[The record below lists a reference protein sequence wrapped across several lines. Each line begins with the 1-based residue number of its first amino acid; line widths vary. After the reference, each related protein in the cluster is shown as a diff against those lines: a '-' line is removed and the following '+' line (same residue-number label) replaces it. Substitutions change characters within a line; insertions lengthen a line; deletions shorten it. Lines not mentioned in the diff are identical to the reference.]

1 MDLEIFNKNLVF
13 LGIVDNF
20 EVLNWH
26 RKYYTAGSFEL
37 TCPLTPDNLELLKKE
52 NVIYKSNCEA
62 GFIHYRNI
70 KLDREGKEVLYIK
83 GSFLTALIGR
93 RIIWGQLCF
102 NGKVED
108 LYRKI
113 INDNCI
119 NPSDIN
125 RKISLLKL
133 SEIKNYLD
141 DINYQN
147 SYGNVLNELESLAIS
162 TGIGYRVN
170 LNYETLQMEFEVYKG
185 LDRTDNQNVN
195 NKALFSRQ
203 YENILEQD
211 YTESIGDY
219 KNTCLIA
226 GAGDGANRRKAITG
240 VGSGLDRHEMYV
252 DARDIS
258 DKEIIKSPKTD
269 EVTGE
274 YIKDNE
280 GNIVYEEKEIQ
291 IPDNKYIPMLVQ
303 RGSEKLGEHKSIESF
318 DSVVN
323 MNQLNLVYKKDYDL
337 GDIVTIFDEKWNIT
351 LDSRITEIQEIYQN
365 GGMDVNAIFGDDV
378 PSIYNKLKRM

>member
-1 MDLEIFNKNLVF
+1 MDLEVYSRDLVF

-37 TCPLTPDNLELLKKE
+37 TCPLTPDNLELLKKD
-52 NVIYKSNCEA
+52 NVIYKSNGEA

-70 KLDREGKEVLYIK
+70 KLNREGKELLYIK
-83 GSFLTALIGR
+83 GSFITALIGR

-102 NGKVED
+102 SGKVEE

-113 INDNCI
+113 VNDNCI
-119 NPSDIN
+119 NPTNLN
-125 RKISLLKL
+125 RKINLLEL
-133 SEIKNYLD
+133 AESKNYLD
-141 DINYQN
+141 TIDYQN
-147 SYGNVLNELESLAIS
+147 SYGNVLEELESLATT

-185 LDRTDNQNVN
+185 LDRTDNQSINS
-195 NKALFSRQ
+195 KALFSRQ

-226 GAGDGANRRKAITG
+226 GAGEGKNRKKTSIETG
-240 VGSGLDRHEMYV
+240 IGLDRYEMYV
-252 DARDIS
+252 DARDLQ
-258 DKEIIKSPKTD
+258 DTKTVND
-269 EVTGE
+269 EEV
-274 YIKDNE
+274 I
-280 GNIVYEEKEIQ
+280 
-291 IPDNKYIPMLVQ
+291 IPDSEYIPMLVQ
-303 RGSEKLGEHKSIESF
+303 RANEKLGEHKSIESF

-337 GDIVTIFDEKWNIT
+337 GDVVTIFDEKWSIT
-351 LDSRITEIQEIYQN
+351 LNSRITEIQEIYQN

>member
-1 MDLEIFNKNLVF
+1 MDLEVYSRDLTF

-37 TCPLTPDNLELLKKE
+37 TCPLTPDNLELLIKE
-52 NVIYKSNCEA
+52 NVIYKSNGEA

-70 KLDREGKEVLYIK
+70 KLNREGKEVLYIK

-93 RIIWGQLCF
+93 RIIWNSIYF
-102 NGKVED
+102 VGKVEE

-113 INDNCI
+113 IDDNCI
-119 NPSDIN
+119 NPTNLN
-125 RKISLLKL
+125 RKMPLLKL
-133 SEIKNYLD
+133 GELKNYTD

-147 SYGNVLNELESLAIS
+147 SYGNVLNELESLAIT

-185 LDRTDNQNVN
+185 LDRTDNQSVN
-195 NKALFSRQ
+195 SKALFSRQ

-226 GAGDGANRRKAITG
+226 GAGEGKNRKKTSIETG
-240 VGSGLDRHEMYV
+240 IGLDRYEMYV
-252 DARDIS
+252 DARDIQNTKTVN
-258 DKEIIKSPKTD
+258 DEEVIILDS
-269 EVTGE
+269 E
-274 YIKDNE
+274 
-280 GNIVYEEKEIQ
+280 
-291 IPDNKYIPMLVQ
+291 YIPMLAQ
-303 RGSEKLGEHKSIESF
+303 RGNEKLGEHKSIESF

-337 GDIVTIFDEKWNIT
+337 GDVVTIFDEKWNIT

-365 GGMDVNAIFGDDV
+365 GGMSINAIFGDDV

>member
-1 MDLEIFNKNLVF
+1 MDLEVYNRDLVF

-26 RKYYTAGSFEL
+26 RKYYSAGVFEL

-52 NVIYKSNCEA
+52 NVIYKSNGEA

-70 KLDREGKEVLYIK
+70 KLNREGKEILYIK
-83 GSFLTALIGR
+83 GSFITALVGR
-93 RIIWGQLCF
+93 RIIWNQICF
-102 NGKVED
+102 TGKVEE

-119 NPSDIN
+119 NPTNLN
-125 RKISLLKL
+125 RKINLLEL
-133 SEIKNYLD
+133 AEFKNYLD

-147 SYGNVLNELESLAIS
+147 SYGNVLEELESLAMS
-162 TGIGYRVN
+162 TGIGYKVN
-170 LNYETLQMEFEVYKG
+170 MNYETLQMEFEVYKG
-185 LDRTDNQNVN
+185 LDRTDNQSVN
-195 NKALFSRQ
+195 SKALFSRQ

-226 GAGDGANRRKAITG
+226 GAGEGKSRKKTSIETG
-240 VGSGLDRHEMYV
+240 FGLDRYEMYV
-252 DARDIS
+252 DARDLQNTKIVN
-258 DKEIIKSPKTD
+258 D
-269 EVTGE
+269 EEV
-274 YIKDNE
+274 I
-280 GNIVYEEKEIQ
+280 
-291 IPDNKYIPMLVQ
+291 IPDSEYIPMLVQ
-303 RGSEKLGEHKSIESF
+303 RANEKLGEHKSIESF

-323 MNQLNLVYKKDYDL
+323 VNQGNLIYRKDYDL

-365 GGMDVNAIFGDDV
+365 GGMNVNVIFGDDV
-378 PSIYNKLKRM
+378 PNIYNKLKRM

>member
-1 MDLEIFNKNLVF
+1 VDLEVYSRDLVF

-37 TCPLTPDNLELLKKE
+37 TCPLTQDNLELLKKE
-52 NVIYKSNCEA
+52 NIIYKSDGEA

-70 KLDREGKEVLYIK
+70 KLNREGKEVINVK
-83 GSFLTALIGR
+83 GSFLTALVGR

-102 NGKVED
+102 NGKVEE

-113 INDNCI
+113 IDDNCI

-125 RKISLLKL
+125 RKIPLLKL
-133 SEIKNYLD
+133 GELKNYTE
-141 DINYQN
+141 DITYQN
-147 SYGNVLNELESLAIS
+147 SYGNVLEQLEKLSE
-162 TGIGYRVN
+162 TYEIGYRIN
-170 LNYETLQMEFEVYKG
+170 LNYTDLTIEFEVYKG
-185 LDRTDNQNVN
+185 MDRTEGQNIN
-195 NKALFSRQ
+195 SRALFSRQ

-211 YTESIGDY
+211 YTESISDY
-219 KNTCLIA
+219 KNTCLIT
-226 GAGDGANRRKAITG
+226 GAGEGEERKATAIEEGQG
-240 VGSGLDRHEMYV
+240 VDRYEMYV
-252 DARDIS
+252 DSRDLQNTKTVNNEEIIIS
-258 DKEIIKSPKTD
+258 DS
-269 EVTGE
+269 E
-274 YIKDNE
+274 YI
-280 GNIVYEEKEIQ
+280 Q
-291 IPDNKYIPMLVQ
+291 MLVQ
-303 RGSEKLGEHKSIESF
+303 RGNEKLGEHKSIESF

-323 MNQLNLVYKKDYDL
+323 VNQENLVYKVDYDL

-365 GGMDVNAIFGDDV
+365 GGMSINAIFGDDV